1 MRPRA
6 ATLGPRSWAEAVR
19 TPFSRGGDQE
29 ELPYM
34 TEVRGDSHAELPSA
48 QGQGRWPRVPG
59 CDIAGAVERSYPTPE
74 ARGGGREEQPHGQ
87 GAVAAWAQE
96 GLEELFHVPNLTIS

>member
-1 MRPRA
+1 M
-6 ATLGPRSWAEAVR
+6 R

-59 CDIAGAVERSYPTPE
+59 CDIAGAVERRYPTPE
-74 ARGGGREEQPHGQ
+74 ARGGGWEEQPHGQ

>member
-1 MRPRA
+1 
-6 ATLGPRSWAEAVR
+6 
-19 TPFSRGGDQE
+19 
-29 ELPYM
+29 M

-59 CDIAGAVERSYPTPE
+59 CDIAGAVERRYPTPE
-74 ARGGGREEQPHGQ
+74 ARGGGREEQPHGR

-96 GLEELFHVPNLTIS
+96 GLEELLHVPNLTIS